1 MAPLMLTL
9 NPFTELLPA
18 VLASLGSV
26 AMEVLVP
33 KRGMVLP
40 LGDSV
45 MIPLNWKTRVP
56 LAYAYCR
63 RE

>member
-63 RE
+63 RD

>member
-9 NPFTELLPA
+9 NPLTEFLPA

-33 KRGMVLP
+33 KKGMVLP

-56 LAYAYCR
+56 LAYAYCKDD
-63 RE
+63 

>member
-1 MAPLMLTL
+1 MLTL

-63 RE
+63 RD

>member
-1 MAPLMLTL
+1 MLTL
-9 NPFTELLPA
+9 NPLTEFLPA

-33 KRGMVLP
+33 KKGMVLP

-56 LAYAYCR
+56 LAYAYCKDD
-63 RE
+63 